1 MAIISTHGGTMEKEL
16 YLLLGTVLGALVTL
30 CGTIVTTRSQRKL
43 AQESHEHQY
52 RIETQKLEYQQR
64 KENIEFVREKLEDVH
79 RILSKIGMENSL
91 TGSYITREIGITKEQ
106 YHAQYLKNDEEVC
119 RLLMIADL
127 YFPQLQGTAHE
138 LRGLM
143 NLFWGQHQNLIAQ
156 EAKVSENE
164 YLNNDVIHRLTG
176 EIIGIGEKIAAQVG
190 NAKYKLEEIAASLR
204 DEV

>member
-1 MAIISTHGGTMEKEL
+1 M
-16 YLLLGTVLGALVTL
+16 

-64 KENIEFVREKLEDVH
+64 KEDIEFIRKKLEDVH
-79 RILSKIGMENSL
+79 LILSKIGMENSL

-119 RLLMIADL
+119 RLLITADL
-127 YFPQLQGTAHE
+127 YLPQLQETAYK

-143 NLFWGQHQNLIAQ
+143 NLFWGNHQDLIRL
-156 EAKVSENE
+156 EAKVSGNE
-164 YLNNDVIHRLTG
+164 YLNNDEVHRLTG
-176 EIIGIGEKIAAQVG
+176 EIIDIGKKIAEQVG
-190 NAKYKLEEIAASLR
+190 HAKYKLEEVAASLR